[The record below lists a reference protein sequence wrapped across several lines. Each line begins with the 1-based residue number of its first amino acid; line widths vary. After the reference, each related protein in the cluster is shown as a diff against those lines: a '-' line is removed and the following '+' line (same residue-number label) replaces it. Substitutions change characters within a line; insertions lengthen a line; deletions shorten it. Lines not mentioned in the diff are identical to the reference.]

1 MKKIQLLWFLLLV
14 ASILNAQSDSVNTAE
29 FVTKSSHSIGLD
41 FDFSTLSSFDIHYRY
56 QKGNNNIIFGFQ
68 RFNTGLSEGNAY
80 RKWNDSTIEKSE
92 LYIDNLFNDFY
103 LGYQFKKPI
112 KPYFQF
118 YCGAYAMLGWQQSR
132 LNIAKSYYPLQSQNL
147 YYGEADST
155 AFTRGNLQNNMS
167 YGLYTN
173 VGLEFLLNPYLS
185 VNLEVANRFF
195 YDDKLIGKGFDK
207 IDFRMCFNA
216 GMHFYFNRKD

>member
-1 MKKIQLLWFLLLV
+1 MKKFQILWLLLLST
-14 ASILNAQSDSVNTAE
+14 AILYAQSDSARTNE
-29 FVTKSSHSIGLD
+29 FVSKSSHSIGLD

-56 QKGNNNIIFGFQ
+56 QKGNNNLIFGFQ
-68 RFNTGLSEGNAY
+68 RFNTGFSEGNAFS
-80 RKWNDSTIEKSE
+80 KWNDTTVEKSE
-92 LYIDNLFNDFY
+92 LYIENLFNDFY
-103 LGYQFKKPI
+103 LGYQYKKPL

-118 YCGAYAMLGWQQSR
+118 YCGAYAMFGWQQSR
-132 LNIAKSYYPLQSQNL
+132 LNITKSYFPLQSQSL
-147 YYGEADST
+147 FYGEADSNS
-155 AFTRGNLQNNMS
+155 FIRGDLQNTFN

-185 VNLEVANRFF
+185 VNLEVANRYY
-195 YDDKLIGKGFDK
+195 YDDKLIGKGLDK